1 MTTLFNEK
9 TFFWMF
15 LGLAVFL
22 VLFLYLHREKRFKL
36 KLAIHFSNNKNPF
49 GMSLNTITLTDTL
62 KHTGVISVTD
72 AAGNTYSGTLANIAV
87 TVSDATQDAV
97 VVDPSAPN
105 TIDVTD
111 VAPSGGT
118 TVAITADFTSQG
130 NATPAAG
137 STAKP
142 IPDGTVFPGLK
153 GLVTIINAIPS
164 TVQLQLAV
172 NF

>member
-1 MTTLFNEK
+1 MHEIVNEK
-9 TFFWMF
+9 TIFWML

-22 VLFLYLHREKRFKL
+22 ILYVYLHRHKRHKL
-36 KLAIHFSNNKNPF
+36 RLVIHFSNNKNPF

-72 AAGNTYSGTLANIAV
+72 AAGNTYSGTLANIVV
-87 TVSDATQDAV
+87 TVSDPTQDNV

-118 TVAITADFTSQG
+118 TASITADFTSQG
-130 NATPAAG
+130 NATPASG
-137 STAKP
+137 STAVA
-142 IPDGTVFPGLK
+142 IPDGTVFTGLK
-153 GLVTIINAIPS
+153 GTVTIVNAIPA